1 MIKRS
6 DVGKTISIK
15 GTEYVVLSFDSY
27 PFSDLGCGPV
37 FDVCAATLQDKKS
50 GEVIEIKWD
59 D

>member
-6 DVGKTISIK
+6 NVGKTIKIK
-15 GTEYVVLSFDSY
+15 GTEYIVLSFDSY

-37 FDVCAATLQDKKS
+37 FEVCTATLQDKES
-50 GEVIEIKWD
+50 GDIEIKWD